1 MSNPFS
7 VLDIDDKEDT
17 STNNPQRK
25 LNKLKRLNEKNP
37 CVERTKK
44 ILEMEERLNPVIN
57 KNINKKKT
65 NKKKIKKKQQQQEKN
80 DRKYQER
87 EKRRQENKIKKEKEE
102 KEYNYK
108 KEVDEENMRKKQEER
123 EKRRKLIE
131 EEENEPKTQEEI
143 ELEQRD
149 REIEQESLKSSFKL
163 SKKEISLLPQDIRK
177 FISKPNKKMYSIL
190 SKKYHPDKGGSQELF
205 QIINNYRNKK

>member
-7 VLDIDDKEDT
+7 VLDVDNTEDT

-25 LNKLKRLNEKNP
+25 LNKLKRLNEKKP
-37 CVERTKK
+37 CEERTKI

-65 NKKKIKKKQQQQEKN
+65 NKKKIKKKQQQQGKN

-87 EKRRQENKIKKEKEE
+87 EKRRQESKIKKEEEE
-102 KEYNYK
+102 KEYNDK
-108 KEVDEENMRKKQEER
+108 KKVDEENMRKKQEER
-123 EKRRKLIE
+123 EKIRESNE
-131 EEENEPKTQEEI
+131 EQEKEPKTQEEI
-143 ELEQRD
+143 EEEQRD
-149 REIEQESLKSSFKL
+149 REIEQEALKSSFKL
-163 SKKEISLLPQDIRK
+163 SKKEKSLLPQDIRK

-190 SKKYHPDKGGSQELF
+190 SKKYHPDKGGSQEHF
-205 QIINNYRNKK
+205 QIINNYMNKK